1 MEIRVMEVR
10 EVTELEAATE
20 ILKDIKRAADRGMM
34 WRNPDHYPEEYRKN
48 YEAVVSAIM
57 GKAIATL
64 EGLPPE
70 VRKHQA

>member
-1 MEIRVMEVR
+1 MELR
-10 EVTELEAATE
+10 EVTAVEAAIE
-20 ILKDIKRAADRGMM
+20 ILKDIKEAADKGIM

-64 EGLPPE
+64 EGLLPD
-70 VRKHQA
+70 KKGAQ

>member
-1 MEIRVMEVR
+1 MEPR
-10 EVTELEAATE
+10 EVIELEAAIE

-48 YEAVVSAIM
+48 YEAAVSAIM

-64 EGLPPE
+64 EGLLPD
-70 VRKHQA
+70 KKGAQ